1 MFGDERRAGALPL
14 CVAALPGTAIEH
26 STAGAERAEP
36 GLAGYPLAVG
46 RHDSCP
52 SLFPLAEFAE
62 AVSYMCGTE
71 PASPGTIKHRSVLSA
86 GDLPKE
92 CVNWEH
98 ACIHSCS
105 RYTGVRT
112 SPRPRTSFT
121 ICSSIKMEW
130 PASRSSQVFTRT
142 SIGTSG
148 WDRITRTLFRF
159 CQILRS
165 VFHTAPNGKP
175 SERFHDQDIFTYP
188 HWS

>member
-1 MFGDERRAGALPL
+1 MFGDDSRAGALPH
-14 CVAALPGTAIEH
+14 CRAALPGTAIDH

-71 PASPGTIKHRSVLSA
+71 PASPSTIKYRSAVST
-86 GDLPKE
+86 GGLPKE
-92 CVNWEH
+92 CVDLEH
-98 ACIHSCS
+98 ACIHSFS

-121 ICSSIKMEW
+121 IRSSSKIGW
-130 PASRSSQVFTRT
+130 PASRSSHVFTRT
-142 SIGTSG
+142 NIGTS
-148 WDRITRTLFRF
+148 R
-159 CQILRS
+159 
-165 VFHTAPNGKP
+165 
-175 SERFHDQDIFTYP
+175 
-188 HWS
+188 